1 MYKHS
6 KCPSIDQEIKSV
18 PPYNM
23 ILFSNRKDFSSDT
36 CYDPEYTQEP
46 WKYDAKNERLHT
58 VWSHLY
64 SVSRRP
70 METQNGLVVD

>member
-6 KCPSIDQEIKSV
+6 KCPSTDQEIKSV
-18 PPYNM
+18 PPHNM

-46 WKYDAKNERLHT
+46 WKYDAKN
-58 VWSHLY
+58 
-64 SVSRRP
+64 
-70 METQNGLVVD
+70 